1 MALARALA
9 LLAKAGPQ
17 AAKQLPK
24 LWPLLLESKNRERL
38 AELAKELASASPTK
52 RLRARVELTAA
63 LTDEIASD
71 ATSDADRVQAEAWAL
86 RARNLTRKL
95 NMPVA
100 GRQAKAAHRRSIKD
114 QLDTLQSE
122 MNEHLSTAGQ
132 LPPTDA

>member
-1 MALARALA
+1 MAWGQVLAM
-9 LLAKAGPQ
+9 LAKAGPQ

-38 AELAKELASASPTK
+38 SEFLVDLASASPTK

-63 LTDEIASD
+63 LADEIASD
-71 ATSDADRVQAEAWAL
+71 AANEASRQQAEAWAV

-100 GRQAKAAHRRSIKD
+100 GRKAKMDHRRSIKAH
-114 QLDTLQSE
+114 LETLQKE
-122 MNEHLSTAGQ
+122 MNEYL
-132 LPPTDA
+132 DASGSH